1 MVRLWLRTLLR
12 RDQVEADMEKE
23 LAFHIA
29 RETELNLSRGMT
41 LDEARRAA
49 LVAFGGMEGTREAV
63 RDERGTRLV
72 EEFVHDL
79 RYSIRSLAKSPGFTA
94 VVVATL
100 ALGIGA
106 NTAVF
111 SIVHGVLLRPL
122 DYPAP
127 DRLMLLSAESPI
139 RGGTGDALSAPEYA
153 EFRRMTRSFSAV
165 GAYSTAAR
173 ATQPARSTS
182 RPAIGRCVCVR
193 SPLTRICSRR

>member
-1 MVRLWLRTLLR
+1 
-12 RDQVEADMEKE
+12 MEKE

-72 EEFVHDL
+72 EDLVHDL
-79 RYSIRSLAKSPGFTA
+79 RYTIRSLAKSPGFTA
-94 VVVATL
+94 VVIATL

-127 DRLMLLSAESPI
+127 DRLMLLTADSSI
-139 RGGTGDALSAPEYA
+139 RGGTGTLSAPEYA

-165 GAYSTAAR
+165 GAYSTGGA

-182 RPAIGRCVCVR
+182 RQAIGRCVCVR